1 MTAVRVL
8 ADLRQW
14 LRVVLPHGS
23 PLAEEIWER
32 RHRGMVVLLWL
43 HAAGAAVFG
52 VVRGVALWHS
62 VAEGAILAVCAL
74 VAGQRSGG
82 RRVRAC
88 AAVFGLITASALL
101 VHLSGGTIEMHFHFF
116 VMVGLI
122 SLYQD
127 WVPFGVALGYVVL
140 HHGVLGYLA
149 PTTVFSHP
157 AAQRAPVVWA
167 LIHGAFVLAACAASL
182 ATWRLSELQAN
193 EISRLVSRLQGLA
206 RTDPLTGIPNRRV
219 WDEEVPNEI
228 ERARRSGSPL
238 CVAML
243 DLDHFKLFNDHNGH
257 QAGDRVLKEVAA
269 AWRGAVRTTD
279 LLARYGGEEFGLL
292 LPACSVG
299 DAVDVVKRVQ
309 AATPAEV
316 TVSIGLASWDF
327 HESAA
332 ELVRRA
338 DEALYHA
345 KAGGRDRYVTAAV
358 PA

>member
-1 MTAVRVL
+1 
-8 ADLRQW
+8 
-14 LRVVLPHGS
+14 
-23 PLAEEIWER
+23 
-32 RHRGMVVLLWL
+32 
-43 HAAGAAVFG
+43 
-52 VVRGVALWHS
+52 
-62 VAEGAILAVCAL
+62 
-74 VAGQRSGG
+74 
-82 RRVRAC
+82 
-88 AAVFGLITASALL
+88 VFGLITASSLL

-122 SLYQD
+122 TLYQD
-127 WVPFGVALGYVVL
+127 WVPFGVALAYVVL

-167 LIHGAFVLAACAASL
+167 LIHGTFVLAACAANL
-182 ATWRLSELQAN
+182 ATWRLSEFQAN
-193 EISRLVSRLQGLA
+193 EISRLVSRLEGLA

-219 WDEEVPNEI
+219 WDEEVPNEL

-299 DAVDVVKRVQ
+299 DAVDVVKRVR

-332 ELVRRA
+332 DLVRRA

>member
-1 MTAVRVL
+1 VTAVRTV

-14 LRVVLPHGS
+14 LRIVLPHGS

-32 RHRGMVVLLWL
+32 RHRGIVLLLWV
-43 HAAGAAVFG
+43 HAVGTAAFG
-52 VVRGVALWHS
+52 VLRGVALWHS
-62 VAEGAILAVCAL
+62 VAEGAILAVCA
-74 VAGQRSGG
+74 VAAAQRSGG
-82 RRVRAC
+82 RRLRAC
-88 AAVFGLITASALL
+88 AAVFGLLTASSLL

-122 SLYQD
+122 TLYQD
-127 WVPFGVALGYVVL
+127 WMPFGLALAYVVL

-149 PTTVFSHP
+149 PATVFNHP

-167 LIHGAFVLAACAASL
+167 LIHGAFVLAACAANL
-182 ATWRLSELQAN
+182 ATWRLIELQAN
-193 EISRLVSRLQGLA
+193 EISRLVSRLEGLA

-228 ERARRSGSPL
+228 ERARRSGTSL

-243 DLDHFKLFNDHNGH
+243 DLDHFKLFNDHHGH
-257 QAGDRVLKEVAA
+257 QAGDRALKEVAS
-269 AWRGAVRTTD
+269 AWQGAVRTTD

-292 LPACSVG
+292 LPACALA
-299 DAVDVVKRVQ
+299 DAIDVIKRVQ
-309 AATPAEV
+309 AATPDEV

-327 HESAA
+327 NESAA
-332 ELVRRA
+332 DLVRRA
-338 DEALYHA
+338 DEALYDA